1 MQPISLTNQQFNI
14 APQFNLSPRVQYL
27 LFFCFAAALMLV
39 IPFAA
44 DAVTAGTT
52 TIFDSLSTTTSDSIK
67 PLLGA
72 LIGLA
77 TVAGILFAIYKGAW
91 MIAGLGI
98 AVAGLA
104 TGATMV
110 SSAAGFGA
118 LI

>member
-44 DAVTAGTT
+44 DAVTQGTT
-52 TIFDSLSTTTSDSIK
+52 TIFDNLKTTTDSAIK
-67 PLLGA
+67 PLLGVLIA
-72 LIGLA
+72 LS
-77 TVAGILFAIYKGAW
+77 VAGGIIFSLMKGSWLFAG
-91 MIAGLGI
+91 MGV

-104 TGATMV
+104 YGADVVAT
-110 SSAAGFGA
+110 AAGFGA